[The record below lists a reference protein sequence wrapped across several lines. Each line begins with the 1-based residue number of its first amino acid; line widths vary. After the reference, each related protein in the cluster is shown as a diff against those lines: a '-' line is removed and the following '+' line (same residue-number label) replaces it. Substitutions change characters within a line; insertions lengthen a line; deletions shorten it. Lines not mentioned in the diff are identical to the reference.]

1 MVPHLSGYEV
11 LVMVGAGSSA
21 RVRRAATDASR
32 GLSPLEAL
40 RDSVAV
46 ELEDAE
52 QQEELW
58 RLHAHMLCGL
68 PDLLARSVGAD
79 LAGETGLTEA
89 T

>member
-11 LVMVGAGSSA
+11 LVMVDTGSSA
-21 RVRRAATDASR
+21 RVRRSATDAPR

-46 ELEDAE
+46 QLEDAE

-58 RLHAHMLCGL
+58 RLHAHVLCGL
-68 PDLLARSVGAD
+68 PDLLPRSVGAD
-79 LAGETGLTEA
+79 LADQTGLAEPT
-89 T
+89 